1 MTFNQTINTKAAITT
16 VIVHALLLLLFLF
29 VRYNV
34 PPTETVQDLGM
45 EVNLGTSDNGS
56 GADQPLATDAPA
68 ALAVQTEQ
76 ISTSSNA
83 LNEPHEILTSDDK
96 EAPVITKNI
105 PVENRKPTPESK
117 PKEKQTSTQTV
128 AATTATPSKPKPQP
142 ARYVYNGATGTGGNQ
157 AVTNRAGSS
166 EGNTN
171 GNGDRGVPA
180 GVPGSSNYSG
190 SPGNGTGGIS
200 HNLSGRDIS
209 PKQFVAEFNEGG
221 KVVVRVRVNREGNIL
236 SKEVIRSSS
245 STLSK
250 IAMQKLSEARFSK
263 NSDAAPEQI
272 GDVTFIF
279 KTRAQ

>member
-1 MTFNQTINTKAAITT
+1 MTVNQTINTKAAITT

-29 VRYNV
+29 VRYSV

-56 GADQPLATDAPA
+56 GTDQPLSTDAPA
-68 ALAVQTEQ
+68 ALAVQANPIPASANTV
-76 ISTSSNA
+76 S
-83 LNEPHEILTSDDK
+83 EPREILTSDEK
-96 EAPVITKNI
+96 EAPIITKNI
-105 PVENRKPTPESK
+105 PTESRKLTPETK
-117 PKEKQTSTQTV
+117 PKEKHTSNQMVTA
-128 AATTATPSKPKPQP
+128 AATIAKPKPQP
-142 ARYVYNGATGTGGNQ
+142 ARYVYNGATGIGGNQ
-157 AVTNRAGSS
+157 AVTNRVGSS
-166 EGNTN
+166 EGNTT
-171 GNGDRGVPA
+171 GKGDRGVPS
-180 GVPGSSNYSG
+180 GVPGSSNYTG

-221 KVVVRVRVNREGNIL
+221 KVVVRVRVNREGNII

-263 NSDAAPEQI
+263 NADAAPEQI

-279 KTRAQ
+279 KTRVQ